1 MNSYERVVVRRM
13 INKNLKYF
21 PLTLE
26 IVIHYS
32 NVTLNKPTSSFCTRV
47 RKKLRLNRKL
57 LTFGMIK
64 LSFRALKFVLLLWKH
79 ARFPS
84 QREKL
89 DWKEGE
95 GEGDEKKE
103 REKHFIRFEKATLT
117 PFDHRF

>member
-1 MNSYERVVVRRM
+1 MCIYFFRKIIELLCSIRR

-26 IVIHYS
+26 IIIHYS
-32 NVTLNKPTSSFCTRV
+32 NVRLNKPTSSFRTRV

-64 LSFRALKFVLLLWKH
+64 LSFRALKFVLRLWKH

-89 DWKEGE
+89 DWKKGE
-95 GEGDEKKE
+95 GEGKRKT
-103 REKHFIRFEKATLT
+103 FYQV
-117 PFDHRF
+117 